1 MNSILS
7 LSLLIITLF
16 FGYNR
21 FAHYDNMNHYPDL
34 DFVKDMDFPKF
45 MGVWYNIAS
54 LPNAIEKNCKCPQS
68 VDTLE
73 KDLVIGLSESCII
86 FGKNITSN
94 SKAVAKTQGYGDWTN
109 WNGPLSAPYWIIK
122 LDSNYGWVI
131 IGQPSR
137 KGFWIMSRK
146 PTMEK
151 PLLD

>member
-1 MNSILS
+1 MVKEDQEVELVESIRLEIRLISEYNSHD
-7 LSLLIITLF
+7 LL
-16 FGYNR
+16 
-21 FAHYDNMNHYPDL
+21 
-34 DFVKDMDFPKF
+34 
-45 MGVWYNIAS
+45 
-54 LPNAIEKNCKCPQS
+54 
-68 VDTLE
+68 
-73 KDLVIGLSESCII
+73 I

-122 LDSNYGWVI
+122 LDSNYEWVI